1 MANYFE
7 TALNG
12 MEAAL
17 IGVASNAIVY
27 KQGNSQ
33 VECNAVF
40 GNTEFE
46 ANDYSGFVIEH
57 KMFDFLILVADL
69 AGLTPESGDIITYN
83 GVEYEVVPLGSSPC
97 YQYTTSYRNMFRIH
111 TKEYK

>member
-12 MEAAL
+12 MEAVL
-17 IGVASNAIVY
+17 IGTASNAITY
-27 KQGNSQ
+27 TQGST
-33 VECNAVF
+33 VVSCNAVF

-57 KMFDFLILVADL
+57 
-69 AGLTPESGDIITYN
+69 
-83 GVEYEVVPLGSSPC
+83 
-97 YQYTTSYRNMFRIH
+97 
-111 TKEYK
+111 